1 MSIIQSAID
10 LIDAGAAKGLRMR
23 LLGGIAVAIHC
34 PQSRNP
40 GRSYRDIDLASP
52 AKSQSALTELLQA
65 HGYQADQEFNLLNG
79 DSRMLFRCDD
89 YQIDVFVGEFSMC
102 HRLPLSFDAHPYTV
116 AVAELLLTKL
126 QIIELNPKDA
136 YDGCALLHELQ
147 LGTSPQH
154 QATRQRLGQICGND
168 WGIWRTLTLN
178 LARCVTYAHTQDE
191 TLSASV
197 AQQVA
202 ALTAFLD
209 QSPKTLAF
217 KMRAAIGERVRWYE
231 TPEEVER

>member
-10 LIDAGAAKGLRMR
+10 LVDAGTAKGLRMR
-23 LLGGIAVAIHC
+23 VLGGIAVAIHC
-34 PQSRNP
+34 PASRNP
-40 GRSYRDIDLASP
+40 GRSYRDIDVAIP
-52 AKSQSALTELLQA
+52 AKSQSALTELLEA
-65 HGYQADQEFNLLNG
+65 HGYQADREFNLLNG

-89 YQIDVFVGEFSMC
+89 YQIDVFVGEFAMC

-136 YDGCALLHELQ
+136 YDGCALLSELQ

-154 QATRQRLGQICGND
+154 QSTRQRIAHICGND
-168 WGIWRTLTLN
+168 WGMWRTLTLN
-178 LARCVTYAHTQDE
+178 LERCVTYARTHDE
-191 TLSASV
+191 TLAISV
-197 AQQVA
+197 AQQVT

-217 KMRAAIGERVRWYE
+217 KMRAAVGDRVRWYE